1 MMKVFSIASSN
12 VRRMLR
18 ERSNIFFVFIFPIA
32 LILLIGAQFGGDF
45 APGVAVYQ
53 ADDDPLATAITD
65 EIRSED
71 SLAVTTYESSEE
83 LTTAVERG
91 TVQAGVLIPAGISAA
106 AQSGDQVEVEYL
118 ARPDG
123 AGPQL
128 QSVVSAAVARVMTPV
143 AAAQFGVDETGAS
156 FDDALAMARSQTDLA
171 PGLDVETTAVGEAL
185 FPESL
190 GRFDLG
196 AAQQLVLFTFLTAL
210 AGSAALILSRR
221 LGVSRRML
229 STPTSTGTIVVGEG
243 TGRWAV
249 AMVQGLYI
257 VVVTYLLF
265 QVDWGDP
272 WGALLILVTFSA
284 VGAGAGMLLGSLFSN
299 DQQAGGI
306 SVVLSLGLAALGGCM
321 LPIELFSPA
330 MTRVAHLTPH
340 AWALDGFAEL
350 VRREG
355 TVADILPELSVLTV
369 YAAVLLVLAGW
380 RLRAV
385 LTRPG

>member
-1 MMKVFSIASSN
+1 MKVLAIAWSN

-45 APGVAVYQ
+45 DPAVGIHQ
-53 ADDDPLATAITD
+53 QDQDPLASAV
-65 EIRSED
+65 SEQIEANE
-71 SLAVTTYESSEE
+71 SLAVTVYATEEE
-83 LTTAVERG
+83 LTTAVEG
-91 TVQAGVLIPAGISAA
+91 GSAQAGVFLPAGMSDQAA
-106 AQSGDQVEVEYL
+106 DDTQIEIGFV

-128 QSVVSAAVARVMTPV
+128 QSVVAADIATVMTPV
-143 AAAQFGVDETGAS
+143 GAARFGAEKTGAT
-156 FDDALAMARSQTDLA
+156 FDEALEVALAQAGSA
-171 PGLDVETTAVGEAL
+171 PGLDVETTDVGESL
-185 FPESL
+185 FPSTL

-196 AAQQLVLFTFLTAL
+196 APQQLVLFTFLTAL

-221 LGVSRRML
+221 LGISRRML

-257 VVVTYLLF
+257 VIVTLILF
-265 QVDWGDP
+265 QVNWGDP

-284 VGAGAGMLLGSLFSN
+284 VGAGAGMLMGATFNN
-299 DQQAGGI
+299 DQQAGGVG
-306 SVVLSLGLAALGGCM
+306 VVVSLGLAALGGCM
-321 LPIELFSPA
+321 LPIELFSPT

-340 AWALDGFAEL
+340 AWALDGFSEL
-350 VRREG
+350 IRRDG
-355 TVADILPELSVLTV
+355 TVADILPELGVLTA
-369 YAAVLLVLAGW
+369 YAAVLLLLAAW
-380 RLRAV
+380 RLRVV
-385 LTRPG
+385 LTRA

>member
-1 MMKVFSIASSN
+1 MKVFAIALSN

-45 APGVAVYQ
+45 DPAVGIHQ
-53 ADDDPLATAITD
+53 EDRDPLASAVTEQIQANESLAITVYAT
-65 EIRSED
+65 E
-71 SLAVTTYESSEE
+71 EE

-91 TVQAGVLIPAGISAA
+91 SAQAGVFLPAGMSDQAA
-106 AQSGDQVEVEYL
+106 DDTQIEIGFV

-128 QSVVSAAVARVMTPV
+128 QSVVAADIATVMTPV
-143 AAAQFGVDETGAS
+143 GAAQFGAEKTGAA
-156 FDDALAMARSQTDLA
+156 FDDALEVAMAQSGSA
-171 PGLDVETTAVGEAL
+171 PGLDVETTDVGESV
-185 FPESL
+185 FPSTL

-196 AAQQLVLFTFLTAL
+196 APQQLVLFTFLTAL
-210 AGSAALILSRR
+210 AGSAALILSRQ
-221 LGVSRRML
+221 LGISRRML

-257 VVVTYLLF
+257 VIVTLILF
-265 QVDWGDP
+265 QVNWGDP

-284 VGAGAGMLLGSLFSN
+284 VGAGAGMLMGATFNN
-299 DQQAGGI
+299 DQQAGGVG
-306 SVVLSLGLAALGGCM
+306 VVVSLGLAALGGCM
-321 LPIELFSPA
+321 LPIELFSPT

-350 VRREG
+350 IRRDG
-355 TVADILPELSVLTV
+355 TATDILPELGVLTG
-369 YAAVLLVLAGW
+369 YAAVLLLLAAW
-380 RLRAV
+380 RLRVV
-385 LTRPG
+385 LTRA